1 MKDGLTIGMSETLDI
16 TVTHDMFA
24 AFDGEVVHPA
34 YSTAS
39 MVKHM
44 EQVARH
50 LILPYIDESEESAGA
65 QVSMKHIAPT
75 PLGSLVTC
83 KATLASIDSRKITTD
98 VEVSNGLG
106 VIGKGTV
113 TIAILPKGYMAEQL
127 EKIQAQLNTEG

>member
-44 EQVARH
+44 EQVSRQ
-50 LILPYIDESEESAGA
+50 LILPYLEETEESAGA
-65 QVSMKHIAPT
+65 AVQMKHLAPT
-75 PLGSLVTC
+75 PEGSEIQCV
-83 KATLASIDSRKITTD
+83 ATLSAFDARKVTTE
-98 VEVSNGLG
+98 VEVTNA
-106 VIGKGTV
+106 IGIIGRGTV
-113 TIAILPKGYMAEQL
+113 TIAVLPKDYMTKQL
-127 EKIQAQLNTEG
+127 EKIQTQLNAEG